1 MRGHVINRLRKHW
14 RATCRHHR
22 LCTSALQYGEL
33 LLSVDK
39 KNRKTLFEL
48 QPECFLNVRDGIV
61 AHNSIHGRSAFH
73 VAVSHMGAKLTI
85 RRPTLEEYVLLM
97 KRVATPAYPKEIWT
111 MLGLLDIGPGSV
123 VLEAGS
129 GSGSLTLFLSRAGT
143 FPPFPH
149 SNPGLL
155 QS

>member
-1 MRGHVINRLRKHW
+1 M
-14 RATCRHHR
+14 
-22 LCTSALQYGEL
+22 
-33 LLSVDK
+33 
-39 KNRKTLFEL
+39 FEL
-48 QPECFLNVRDGIV
+48 QPERFLNVRDGIV
-61 AHNSIHGRSAFH
+61 AHNSIHGKSAFH

-143 FPPFPH
+143 F
-149 SNPGLL
+149 SSYSTL
-155 QS
+155 QPWPTTNGRKIEAVVCITNECAGA